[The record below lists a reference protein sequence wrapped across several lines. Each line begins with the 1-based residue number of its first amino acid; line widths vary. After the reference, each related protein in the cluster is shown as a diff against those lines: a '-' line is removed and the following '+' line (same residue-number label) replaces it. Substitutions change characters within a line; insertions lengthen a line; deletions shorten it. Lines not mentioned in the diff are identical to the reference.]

1 MNQESDDHLTLKL
14 RIEQE
19 GMTGGP
25 QEGLQGP
32 DSVFIWAALQ
42 VSGLWETIEWNVF
55 VLHSFGIFHIF
66 KKLKGGGREAHKGG
80 YLEPIHVVQWKLS

>member
-1 MNQESDDHLTLKL
+1 MVKTNQESDDHLTLKL

-25 QEGLQGP
+25 QEGLHGP
-32 DSVFIWAALQ
+32 DGVFIWAALQ

-66 KKLKGGGREAHKGG
+66 KN
-80 YLEPIHVVQWKLS
+80 